1 MSAPASVAG
10 SRRLRADLALVGNT
24 LAWGCTFVVVKRT
37 LEGVSPLLFLA
48 MRFTIA
54 AIALMLLF
62 PSAWRGREPA
72 GKPVPLR
79 AGLIAGCFLFSGYAF
94 QTIGLR
100 LTSAAKSAF
109 ITGLSIALVPLA
121 GALVYKIR
129 PRLFEVVG
137 VCCATAG
144 LGLLT
149 LRGAVIEISRGDL
162 LTLCC
167 ALCFAAHI
175 VTVGHYAAVVAFQ
188 SLAVIQVGTAAL
200 LSLASFW
207 WFEPPFIQWSP
218 GLVIA
223 TLFGG
228 LVATAGAFTAQAWA
242 QQYTTSTRTAL
253 IYALE
258 PVFAWITSFV
268 VMGEGLSGR
277 MAFGAVLILAG
288 ILLVELKPA
297 LPEGHP

>member
-10 SRRLRADLALVGNT
+10 GRRLRADLALAGNT
-24 LAWGCTFVVVKRT
+24 LAWGSNLVVVKQT
-37 LEGVSPLLFLA
+37 IEGVSPLLFLA

-54 AIALMLLF
+54 TLALMLLF
-62 PSAWRGREPA
+62 PSALRRREHA
-72 GKPVPLR
+72 GKPAPLR
-79 AGLIAGCFLFSGYAF
+79 AGLIAGCFLFAGYAF
-94 QTIGLR
+94 QTFGLR

-109 ITGLSIALVPLA
+109 ITGLSIALVPLV
-121 GALVYKIR
+121 GALVYKIK

-137 VCCATAG
+137 VCFATAG
-144 LGLLT
+144 LGFLT
-149 LRGAVIEISRGDL
+149 LRGAVLEISRGDL

-175 VTVGHYAAVVAFQ
+175 VTVGHYAAVVAFE
-188 SLAVIQVGTAAL
+188 SLSVIQVGTAAV
-200 LSLASFW
+200 LSLGSFW
-207 WFEPPFIQWSP
+207 WFEPPLIRWSP

-223 TLFGG
+223 TLFAG
-228 LVATAGAFTAQAWA
+228 LVATAAAFTVQAWA
-242 QQYTTSTRTAL
+242 QQYTASTRAAL

-297 LPEGHP
+297 MPEGHP